1 MKYEFSENM
10 PRSRRR
16 TLNTFAGAL
25 QSLLLQKSFDDITV
39 RDICELSLLPKSTFY
54 NYFDDKYDLLNFLF
68 YYSRQTIT
76 GAYGD
81 WDMYSLNKAAAVV
94 SAILV
99 DHRDELRRILELN
112 PDGSTFQWALLQFAI
127 RAFDRIRI
135 KFKTDSEDDFPPE
148 LQAKINAYKLLAVM
162 EWIIRRTDIDLAET
176 QRLLGQILSTEY
188 EPQDI

>member
-1 MKYEFSENM
+1 MFPFQNELII
-10 PRSRRR
+10 P
-16 TLNTFAGAL
+16 LLAL
-25 QSLLLQKSFDDITV
+25 FTNAVQIGT
-39 RDICELSLLPKSTFY
+39 Y

-68 YYSRQTIT
+68 YYSRQAIT

-176 QRLLGQILSTEY
+176 QRLLGQILSTEN

>member
-68 YYSRQTIT
+68 YYSRQAIT

-112 PDGSTFQWALLQFAI
+112 PDGSTFQWVLLQFAI

-176 QRLLGQILSTEY
+176 LRLLGQILSTEN

>member
-1 MKYEFSENM
+1 M

-68 YYSRQTIT
+68 YYSRQAIT

-99 DHRDELRRILELN
+99 DHRDE
-112 PDGSTFQWALLQFAI
+112 
-127 RAFDRIRI
+127 
-135 KFKTDSEDDFPPE
+135 
-148 LQAKINAYKLLAVM
+148 
-162 EWIIRRTDIDLAET
+162 
-176 QRLLGQILSTEY
+176 
-188 EPQDI
+188 